1 MSGRESWKEERRDD
15 ALLLQQTVLARFGEF
30 ALRSEDLD
38 EILAEACRLV
48 GEALGTDLAKV
59 VELQEDGQTL
69 LVRAGLGWRPGVVGE
84 IRLPLNEKSSEGHA
98 LKSGEPV
105 ISPNIDEE
113 TRFHYP
119 DFLKEH
125 GVRAIANV
133 IIIGAR
139 DRPPYG
145 ILQVDSREP
154 REFTE
159 SDLAFLRGYANLIA
173 AAVDRLRVLA
183 QVRDSNRELE
193 RRVAERTR
201 QLEAEAAE
209 RERAQKALRQAHAME
224 ALVEHLPIGAGLIG
238 PSGHILVA
246 NPQLRRLLP
255 HPMVPSVDAKVGTEW
270 ASFHPDGRRVA
281 PQDYPAARALRG
293 EVVLDMDF
301 LHAGAPEGARWRR
314 VSGIPVR
321 GENKAVAA
329 ALVVVVDIDGEKR
342 AAERQA
348 LLTREV
354 DHRAKNML
362 AVVQAA
368 LRLTR
373 ADDIA
378 SFIQLIEGRV
388 AALSRAQMLLSAEH
402 WSGADLHSLLRGEL
416 SAFLDREGSGPQV
429 ALRGPRLTIPADATQ
444 PLSMAIHELATNA
457 TKHGALSRPHG
468 LVTVEWRV
476 RQGET
481 EHLRLRW
488 AETGGPPAEGPPA
501 RQGFGSRVL
510 TGTLRNQL
518 GGHVS
523 MAWEATGLVCDI
535 EFPLRNTPAESTGEG
550 EIQRTG

>member
-1 MSGRESWKEERRDD
+1 MNGRACWTGSREDEE
-15 ALLLQQTVLARFGEF
+15 LLRQQTVLARFGEF
-30 ALRSEDLD
+30 ALKSENLD

-84 IRLPLNEKSSEGHA
+84 IRLPLDERSSEGHA
-98 LKSGEPV
+98 LKSGDPV
-105 ISPNIDEE
+105 TSPNIDEE

-119 DFLKEH
+119 AFLKEH

-133 IIIGAR
+133 IIIGGR
-139 DRPPYG
+139 DKPPYG

-159 SDLAFLRGYANLIA
+159 SDVAFLRSYANLIA

-183 QVRDSNRELE
+183 QMRDSNRELE

-224 ALVEHLPIGAGLIG
+224 TLVEHLPIGAGLIG

-255 HPMVPSVDAKVGTEW
+255 RPLVPSVDPQTGSEW
-270 ASFHPDGRRVA
+270 TAFHPDGQRVA

-293 EVVLDMDF
+293 EIVLDMDF
-301 LHAGAPEGARWRR
+301 LHAGAPGRARWRR
-314 VSGIPVR
+314 VSGIPVH
-321 GENKAVAA
+321 GDNKAVAA
-329 ALVVVVDIDGEKR
+329 ALVVIVDIDGEKR

-373 ADDIA
+373 AEDIG
-378 SFIQLIEGRV
+378 SFVQLIEGRV

-457 TKHGALSRPHG
+457 TKHGALSRPNG
-468 LVTVEWRV
+468 LVSVEWQI
-476 RQGET
+476 RQAGT

-488 AETGGPPAEGPPA
+488 AETGGPPTQGPPS

-510 TGTLRNQL
+510 NGTLRNQL
-518 GGHVS
+518 GGQVV
-523 MAWEATGLVCDI
+523 MTWDAAGLVCDI
-535 EFPLRNTPAESTGEG
+535 DFPLRDTPADTAADA
-550 EIQRTG
+550 QP